1 MERKEIM
8 DIGAFK
14 DFLAKGEKSDVGFQI
29 PHLPSAAQD
38 AGDMESNAKMAKTF
52 LKKTLTEHDKV
63 YHPDGYNPK
72 EDKCNFRAM
81 LKKNDNV
88 DALVAEKPKEEAH
101 LGLVECLE
109 DDNGKKKIVDVV
121 EVDEKKAEE
130 IKESSEDSASAI
142 AKYLAVAGEDGK

>member
-1 MERKEIM
+1 M

-14 DFLAKGEKSDVGFQI
+14 DYLANGGDNDVGFKI

-38 AGDMESNAKMAKTF
+38 EGDVEANAKMAKTF

-63 YHPDGYNPK
+63 YHPNGYDPK
-72 EDKCNFRAM
+72 NDKCNFRAM

-88 DALVAEKPKEEAH
+88 DALVSEKPKDEAR
-101 LGLVECLE
+101 LGLVEFLE
-109 DDNGKKKIVDVV
+109 DDKGEKKIVDVV

-130 IKESSEDSASAI
+130 IKESSEDSADAV
-142 AKYLAVAGEDGK
+142 AKYLAMAGNDGK

>member
-1 MERKEIM
+1 M

-14 DFLAKGEKSDVGFQI
+14 DFLANGEKSEVGFKI
-29 PHLPSAAQD
+29 PHMPSVAQD
-38 AGDMESNAKMAKTF
+38 EGNIESNAKMAKTF

-63 YHPDGYNPK
+63 YHPNGYNPK
-72 EDKCNFRAM
+72 DDKCNFRAM

-101 LGLVECLE
+101 LGLVEFLE
-109 DDNGKKKIVDVV
+109 DDKGEKKIVDVV

-130 IKESSEDSASAI
+130 IKESSEDSADAI
-142 AKYLAVAGEDGK
+142 QKYLAVAGKDGE

>member
-1 MERKEIM
+1 M

-14 DFLAKGEKSDVGFQI
+14 QFLAKGGSNEMGFKV
-29 PHLPSAAQD
+29 PHLPEASQD
-38 AGDMESNAKMAKTF
+38 EGDVTANAKMAKTF

-63 YHPDGYNPK
+63 YHPNGYDPK
-72 EDKCNFRAM
+72 NDKCNFRDM

-101 LGLVECLE
+101 LGLVEFLE
-109 DDNGKKKIVDVV
+109 DDKGSKKIVDVV

-142 AKYLAVAGEDGK
+142 AKYLAIAGGDGE